1 VIIRVLVVDDQALAR
16 TGFSMIL
23 DAERDID
30 IVGEAQ
36 DGEQAI
42 REVKRT
48 RPDVVLMDVRMPK
61 MDGIE
66 ATARIVA
73 DRAAQLVPRVLILT
87 TFDLDE
93 YVFRGLRAGA
103 SGFLLKDVS
112 PEDLVQAVRVVAEG
126 EALLSPSVTR
136 RLIEEF
142 ARTPGLPS
150 SPPRELAALT
160 EREGE
165 VLRLI
170 GRGLS
175 NREIADRLVLSMATI
190 KTHVN
195 RLFTKLSL
203 RDRTQAVILAYE
215 WGIVHAGEAH
225 ADPDARGSD
234 RPSTSPG

>member
-1 VIIRVLVVDDQALAR
+1 MSIRVLVVDDQALAR

-23 DAERDID
+23 DAEHDID
-30 IVGEAQ
+30 IVGEAA
-36 DGEQAI
+36 DGEQAV
-42 REVKRT
+42 RETKRT
-48 RPDVVLMDVRMPK
+48 RPDVVLMDVRMPR

-73 DRAAQLVPRVLILT
+73 DGTAQSSPRVLILT

-142 ARTPGLPS
+142 ARTPDLPS
-150 SPPRELAALT
+150 SPPRELDALT

-165 VLRLI
+165 VLELI

-175 NREIADRLVLSMATI
+175 NREIAERLVLSMATV

-195 RLFTKLSL
+195 RLFMKLSL
-203 RDRTQAVILAYE
+203 RDRAQAVVLAYE
-215 WGIVHAGEAH
+215 SGIVRAGAP
-225 ADPDARGSD
+225 DPHGID
-234 RPSTSPG
+234 RPSTPPG